1 MELRNGYDRLDRLTA
16 KGPNHKEFIE
26 PKVQGLWRVV
36 LESQFSPE
44 ERASLKVNIHIN
56 TYYIIEKNYIIDF
69 IYHSTNSGCNK
80 SYITENNY
88 PKPNNIIR
96 KIDIMLMII

>member
-44 ERASLKVNIHIN
+44 ERASLKVNIH
-56 TYYIIEKNYIIDF
+56 TYIYIFNRYNNYIF
-69 IYHSTNSGCNK
+69 V
-80 SYITENNY
+80 
-88 PKPNNIIR
+88 
-96 KIDIMLMII
+96 

>member
-26 PKVQGLWRVV
+26 PKVQGLWRIV

-44 ERASLKVNIHIN
+44 ERASLKVNIHI
-56 TYYIIEKNYIIDF
+56 YIIIIIYI
-69 IYHSTNSGCNK
+69 K
-80 SYITENNY
+80 YI
-88 PKPNNIIR
+88 
-96 KIDIMLMII
+96 

>member
-56 TYYIIEKNYIIDF
+56 TYYIIFNIYKYI
-69 IYHSTNSGCNK
+69 
-80 SYITENNY
+80 YI
-88 PKPNNIIR
+88 
-96 KIDIMLMII
+96 